1 MKALD
6 GVRILDLTH
15 MLAGPYA
22 GMLLADLGAETI
34 KVEPP
39 HKGEATRRLLEGDP
53 KNSLHGMG
61 AYFLTLNRNKQSVT
75 IDLKVD
81 EGLEL
86 FYELV
91 RKSDVVLNNFS
102 VGVPERLRIDRAHLA
117 DINPQII
124 TCSITGFGEVGPH
137 RDWPS
142 FDMVAQATGGGMS
155 ITGQY
160 QGEPIRSGIP
170 IGDLGGGLMGVIGI
184 LAALQSRHRTG
195 RGQHIDISM
204 QDAQLSLLSY
214 MATMHFLS
222 GEIPSP
228 LGNSHFVHVPY
239 ESYPCSDGYI
249 VVTVITDQFW
259 RNLLE
264 VVALPELDTEENE
277 HQPGRWK
284 NRETIKRSLGSEV
297 QDQYP
302 GALAQE
308 PSGASCAVRTRE

>member
-117 DINPQII
+117 GIFFNPQII
-124 TCSITGFGEVGPH
+124 TCKASLDSGRSVPTETGRVLTWSRRP
-137 RDWPS
+137 
-142 FDMVAQATGGGMS
+142 
-155 ITGQY
+155 
-160 QGEPIRSGIP
+160 
-170 IGDLGGGLMGVIGI
+170 
-184 LAALQSRHRTG
+184 LAAG
-195 RGQHIDISM
+195 
-204 QDAQLSLLSY
+204 
-214 MATMHFLS
+214 
-222 GEIPSP
+222 
-228 LGNSHFVHVPY
+228 
-239 ESYPCSDGYI
+239 
-249 VVTVITDQFW
+249 
-259 RNLLE
+259 
-264 VVALPELDTEENE
+264 
-277 HQPGRWK
+277 
-284 NRETIKRSLGSEV
+284 
-297 QDQYP
+297 
-302 GALAQE
+302 
-308 PSGASCAVRTRE
+308 